1 MQINCL
7 QWGAGWLDNVMFEVE
22 VVIALITFVVY
33 FLNGSWRLGLR
44 FKAAAKKLRDEGENE
59 VSWKEQAEV

>member
-1 MQINCL
+1 MV
-7 QWGAGWLDNVMFEVE
+7 DNVMFEVE

-44 FKAAAKKLRDEGENE
+44 FKAAAKKLIDEGGKSK
-59 VSWKEQAEV
+59 VSLRWSKLWGLD

>member
-1 MQINCL
+1 M
-7 QWGAGWLDNVMFEVE
+7 GSWLADNVMFEVE

-44 FKAAAKKLRDEGENE
+44 FKEAAKKLRDEGKK
-59 VSWKEQAEV
+59 VKFL

>member
-7 QWGAGWLDNVMFEVE
+7 QWGAGCLDNVMFEVE

-33 FLNGSWRLGLR
+33 VLNGSLRLGLR
-44 FKAAAKKLRDEGENE
+44 FKVAAKKLSDEGEK
-59 VSWKEQAEV
+59 VKFL